1 MRISGHP
8 RGKTH
13 FVPLPLALSRENSPH
28 HYSARRTAFV
38 LARNT
43 GALPWATVRHLS
55 CRAAAAAAP
64 LKDNETGTVGG
75 DISSL

>member
-1 MRISGHP
+1 MRIPGHP

-13 FVPLPLALSRENSPH
+13 FVPLPLTLSRENSPG
-28 HYSARRTAFV
+28 HYSARRTTFV

-55 CRAAAAAAP
+55 CRAAAP